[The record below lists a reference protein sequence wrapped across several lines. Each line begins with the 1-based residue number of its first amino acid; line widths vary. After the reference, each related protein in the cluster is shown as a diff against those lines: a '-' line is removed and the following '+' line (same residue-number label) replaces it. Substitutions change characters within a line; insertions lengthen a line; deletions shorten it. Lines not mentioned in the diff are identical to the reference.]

1 VYFRKLNLEVRKMK
15 KAIVLGVLTAFMVTS
30 CATTY
35 TPSQSTYEG
44 GLIGAATGA
53 TAGAI
58 LTNNNKW
65 KGGVIGGVIGAI
77 AGATISE
84 IAKRGALEAAITNQ
98 PVKYQSSD
106 GRIVYQAQ
114 PEGYDAQ
121 TKCHKVHEKIYE
133 DGKLVKDQVKEVC
146 ESSKTEGNY

>member
-1 VYFRKLNLEVRKMK
+1 VYFRKLNLEVIKMK
-15 KAIVLGVLTAFMVTS
+15 KLITLGILTVFMVTG
-30 CATTY
+30 CAETY
-35 TPSQSTYEG
+35 MPSQSTYEG
-44 GLIGAATGA
+44 GLIGASTGA

-58 LTNNNKW
+58 LTSGNKW

-77 AGATISE
+77 AGATIAE
-84 IAKRGALEAAITNQ
+84 ISKRGAVEAVQTNQ

-106 GRIVYQAQ
+106 GRVVYQAQ

-146 ESSKTEGNY
+146 ESNKIERNY

>member
-1 VYFRKLNLEVRKMK
+1 LEVIKMK
-15 KAIVLGVLTAFMVTS
+15 KLAVLGLLSAFMITS

-35 TPSQSTYEG
+35 MPSQSAYEG

-58 LTNNNKW
+58 LSHDNKW
-65 KGGVIGGVIGAI
+65 KGGVIGGIIGAI

-84 IAKRGALEAAITNQ
+84 IAKRGALEAVQTNQ
-98 PVKYQSSD
+98 TVRYQSND
-106 GRIVYQAQ
+106 GRVVYQAQ

-121 TKCHKVHEKIYE
+121 TKCHKVHERIYE

-146 ESSKTEGNY
+146 ESNKTEGSY